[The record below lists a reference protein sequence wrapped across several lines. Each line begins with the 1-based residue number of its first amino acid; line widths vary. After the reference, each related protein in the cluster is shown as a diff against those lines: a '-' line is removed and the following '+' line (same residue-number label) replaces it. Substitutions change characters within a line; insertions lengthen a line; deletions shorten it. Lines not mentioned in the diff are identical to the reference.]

1 MWPMKQLMRLIL
13 LLALMSPLLGGC
25 GLVPQAGP
33 VSFDLL
39 ARWVPGDAVQ
49 PFFLDLKP
57 AGEAGARWERIRNRL
72 EANSAA
78 GPALDSLLGQFR
90 VQDFGLES
98 FIVGPAVNGYLN
110 STQYIILQ
118 VNSQSAA
125 RDAILLQNVGST
137 QREREEY
144 QGKTLYHGMYLY
156 GYGRREYLALATY
169 DGLLFLASD
178 YDSDPIGDLKTIV
191 SLPEEQSLA
200 SLPTWKTLRGRLPEA
215 PMGLVFY
222 NVGDQL
228 RQNPPPSSDTSL
240 GTAFGQQ
247 LGALALA
254 AVPEENGMRVEVA
267 ATLATQSDIPPEIDS
282 LLRLPG
288 VDPASWTGLP
298 ADAAIAL
305 SSRSAPTV
313 WPILSDIFSI
323 GSLDTVR
330 DTVGLDLE
338 ADLFGVDGPLSGDF
352 VVAITPP
359 LPDQPISQGL
369 IAGQLLFLAR
379 GTSDAQMATLQTAMQ
394 NRGAVLSSR
403 TVNGVEL
410 QTQVGAELTGY
421 AISFGFDDNVFLLG
435 TSPGIVD
442 RSVSARRDGNGLPQD
457 PVFQAVLA
465 AMPQKPSF
473 FFYVNRPSLTDL
485 VKANMTEAEYN
496 QNQSQEFLALEAFDA
511 VALGLKFSPDRI
523 DGVLFCFV
531 K

>member
-1 MWPMKQLMRLIL
+1 MWPMKQLTRLIL

-57 AGEAGARWERIRNRL
+57 AGEAGAYWERIRNRL
-72 EANSAA
+72 EANSVA

-137 QREREEY
+137 QREREDY

-156 GYGRREYLALATY
+156 AYGRREYLALTTY
-169 DGLLFLASD
+169 DGLLVLVTSQ
-178 YDSDPIGDLKTIV
+178 DSDPIGDLKTIV

-200 SLPTWKTLRGRLPEA
+200 SLPSWKTLRGRLPEA
-215 PMGLVFY
+215 LMGLVFY

-247 LGALALA
+247 FEALALA
-254 AVPEENGMRVEVA
+254 AVPERNGMRVEVA
-267 ATLATQSDIPPEIDS
+267 ATLATQSDVPPQIHS

-288 VDPASWTGLP
+288 VDPTTWTGLP
-298 ADAAIAL
+298 ADTAIAL
-305 SSRSAPTV
+305 SSYSASTV
-313 WPILSDIFSI
+313 WPVLGDMFNVGPLDI
-323 GSLDTVR
+323 VR

-352 VVAITPP
+352 AVAITPP
-359 LPDQPISQGL
+359 LPEQPISQGL
-369 IAGQLLFLAR
+369 AAGQLLFLAR
-379 GTSDAQMATLQTAMQ
+379 GTSEAQMAALQTAMD
-394 NRGAVLSSR
+394 NRGAVLSPQ
-403 TVNGVEL
+403 TVSGVEL
-410 QTQVGAELTGY
+410 QTQVGTELTGY

-442 RSVSARRDGNGLPQD
+442 HSVSARRDGNGLPQD
-457 PVFQAVLA
+457 PVFQAVLGT
-465 AMPQKPSF
+465 MPQDPSF
-473 FFYVNRPSLTDL
+473 FLYLNRRSLTDL
-485 VKANMTEAEYN
+485 AKANMTEAEYN
-496 QNQSQEFLALEAFDA
+496 QSQEIFGLEAFDA
-511 VALGLKFSPDRI
+511 VGLGLKLSPDRI